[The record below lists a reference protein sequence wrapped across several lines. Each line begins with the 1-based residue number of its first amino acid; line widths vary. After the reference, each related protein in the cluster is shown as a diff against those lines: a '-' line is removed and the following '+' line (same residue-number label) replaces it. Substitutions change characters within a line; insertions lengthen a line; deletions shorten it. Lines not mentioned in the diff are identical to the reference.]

1 MRSSD
6 LKIHKLKDLY
16 QLRYKNK
23 NIVCFHTDAVKTGEY
38 DKSGTNVNVR
48 LNGHGLRAGE
58 NVFLNYKT
66 GIAIDE
72 KLTITSTTEDTFTCK
87 SAASVTT
94 AGTVNV
100 RKENVVEHPNKE
112 LLEFIKDDL
121 FKCGEFSL
129 NSRNQIVHMKVN
141 TAYILFSSLKSL
153 QNEELYEGKT
163 FREFIKSYYIFD
175 WILVDQSNKN
185 KEELENARDYIK
197 KMITKELK
205 NGMYFEELSN
215 FAKGRLYF
223 SDLKSFYYEEMEDIF
238 NQIYNESDSIKFR
251 KNRIYFRIKQDDNN
265 IESNEVEV
273 PSSTEN
279 SKSNSEIYFS
289 ESYLLKNMS
298 NFFENAVFTSE
309 NEFSQNKISKEITKI
324 YEDSTESEKIAILTL
339 FHYSYKES
347 FLLPLAFIRG
357 GLNKKIF
364 LNALLVIRGNHFN
377 QENKLLYKEGLRY
390 ELYQEANELATLCQ
404 NFALIGTKEQK
415 KIWEKVQNE
424 ENLHLEFKETLSLD
438 VRNYKKGDFDTVKK
452 KGQRAIIESNTLK
465 AICALLNTE
474 GGEIYI
480 GVADKPIE
488 IVGIKKEVDFLFN
501 ESNDEYQLHLKTLI
515 QNSFSDHIKLI
526 SFRLFEVFKKEII
539 IIKVKKSKTP
549 VFILKARKDQPPE
562 KVFFIRNGP
571 SSILLDIEEFYNY
584 QFLKN

>member
-1 MRSSD
+1 MQSSD
-6 LKIHKLKDLY
+6 LKIHKLRDLY

-38 DKSGTNVNVR
+38 DKSGTTVNVT
-48 LNGHGLRAGE
+48 LVGHGLRVGE
-58 NVFLNYKT
+58 SIFLDYSSGT
-66 GIAIDE
+66 AVYE
-72 KLTITSTTEDTFTCK
+72 KLTITSITEDTFKCK
-87 SAASVTT
+87 SAASVIPS
-94 AGTVNV
+94 GTVNV
-100 RKENVVEHPNKE
+100 RKVNLVEHPNKE

-129 NSRNQIVHMKVN
+129 NSRHQIEHMKVN
-141 TAYILFSSLKSL
+141 TAYFLFSSLKSL

-175 WILVDQSNKN
+175 WILVNQSDKN
-185 KEELENARDYIK
+185 TEELNNARDYIK
-197 KMITKELK
+197 KMISKVLKKGNYFDELR
-205 NGMYFEELSN
+205 NYAL
-215 FAKGRLYF
+215 ARLYF

-238 NQIYNESDSIKFR
+238 NAIYQDSAYIIYR
-251 KNRIYFRIKQDDNN
+251 KNRIYFRIKRDDN
-265 IESNEVEV
+265 IESKEVEV
-273 PSSTEN
+273 PLSTEN

-339 FHYSYKES
+339 FHYSDKES

-377 QENKLLYKEGLRY
+377 QQNRLLYKEGLRY
-390 ELYQEANELATLCQ
+390 EFYQEANELATLCQ

-415 KIWEKVQNE
+415 EIWEKVQMN
-424 ENLHLEFKETLSLD
+424 ENLHLEFKETCSLD
-438 VRNYKKGDFDTVKK
+438 VKHYKEGNHNIVKK
-452 KGQRAIIESNTLK
+452 KEQRKKIESNVIK

-480 GVADKPIE
+480 GVADKPSE
-488 IVGIKKEVDFLFN
+488 IVGIKNEVDFLFDS
-501 ESNDEYQLHLKTLI
+501 SNDKYQRHLKTI
-515 QNSFSDHIKLI
+515 IKNKFRHQIKLI
-526 SFRLFEVFKKEII
+526 NIRLVEVFKKEIVI
-539 IIKVKKSKTP
+539 ITVKKSKKP
-549 VFILKARKDQPPE
+549 VFISKKVNGNEE
-562 KVFFIRNGP
+562 KSYYIRNGP
-571 SSILLDIEEFYNY
+571 SSESLDIESFYNY
-584 QFLKN
+584 ISQK

>member
-1 MRSSD
+1 MQSSD
-6 LKIHKLKDLY
+6 LTIKKVKDLY
-16 QLRYKNK
+16 QLRYQNI
-23 NIVCFHTDAVKTGEY
+23 NIVCFHSNE
-38 DKSGTNVNVR
+38 
-48 LNGHGLRAGE
+48 L
-58 NVFLNYKT
+58 
-66 GIAIDE
+66 
-72 KLTITSTTEDTFTCK
+72 
-87 SAASVTT
+87 
-94 AGTVNV
+94 
-100 RKENVVEHPNKE
+100 VEHPNKE

-223 SDLKSFYYEEMEDIF
+223 SDLRSFYYQEMEDIF

-279 SKSNSEIYFS
+279 SKSNSKINFS
-289 ESYLLKNMS
+289 ESYYLNNISDFL
-298 NFFENAVFTSE
+298 ENGIFTSE
-309 NEFSQNKISKEITKI
+309 NEFSQNQISKNITNI
-324 YEDSTESEKIAILTL
+324 YEDSTEPEKIAILTL

-364 LNALLVIRGNHFN
+364 LNALLVIMGDHFN

-415 KIWEKVQNE
+415 KIWEKVQME
-424 ENLHLEFKETLSLD
+424 ENVHLEFKETLSLD

-515 QNSFSDHIKLI
+515 KNSFSDHIKLI